1 MEDCVHVTDNKH
13 QMVFHH
19 QSLDYKNKNMFFNYY
34 LIIENYIE
42 SL

>member
-19 QSLDYKNKNMFFNYY
+19 QSLDYKNKNMFST
-34 LIIENYIE
+34 II
-42 SL
+42 